1 MKVSIE
7 VTIPAKLRAFYYKEY
22 HASPE
27 TLALAIRHMV
37 QEQFRKPFF
46 RLDEERLRFHLH
58 RARLTSKRSRRAS

>member
-1 MKVSIE
+1 MKVAIE

-27 TLALAIRHMV
+27 TLEVAIRHMV

-46 RLDEERLRFHLH
+46 RLDEERLRFHIH
-58 RARLTSKRSRRAS
+58 RVRLASKKTRRVS